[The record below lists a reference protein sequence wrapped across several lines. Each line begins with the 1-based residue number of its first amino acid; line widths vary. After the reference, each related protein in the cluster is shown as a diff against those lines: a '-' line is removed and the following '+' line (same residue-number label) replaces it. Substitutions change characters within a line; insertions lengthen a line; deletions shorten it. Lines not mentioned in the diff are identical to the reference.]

1 MKLFKKL
8 DDGSYE
14 EVNVAKVF
22 ETQDEMDQFVADKTT
37 QIKRAQFGDYDD
49 LKSKVEDLNKTVTTL
64 TTEKKTVEE
73 QLQEKSK
80 EVESSKLDAVRVK
93 IKFEN
98 GLPDELDKFLIGD
111 DEATIRENAELLK
124 KGGAAAGVTITKN
137 TDDKNGPAESASK
150 KLAGNLFGPSGE

>member
-49 LKSKVEDLNKTVTTL
+49 LKSKVSTLNETVTTL
-64 TTEKKTVEE
+64 ANEKKTVEE
-73 QLQEKSK
+73 QLQSK
-80 EVESSKLDAVRVK
+80 DEEIKKKELDVARVT
-93 IKFEN
+93 IKFKN

-111 DEATIRENAELLK
+111 TEDEIRANAELLK

-137 TDDKNGPAESASK
+137 NDENGPKESPSK
-150 KLAGNLFGPSGE
+150 KLAGNLFNQSGE